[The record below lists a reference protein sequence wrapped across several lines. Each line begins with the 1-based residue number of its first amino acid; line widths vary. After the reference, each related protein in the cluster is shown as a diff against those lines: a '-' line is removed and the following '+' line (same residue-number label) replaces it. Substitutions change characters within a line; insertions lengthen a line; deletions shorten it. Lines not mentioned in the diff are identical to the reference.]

1 MAKGNRTFSFTI
13 NANLG
18 GEFSKTFDA
27 ASGKLSGLTK
37 QIKDLGKSGD
47 SIKNGLGKKMMG
59 IAGLGASSGAFKMGR
74 SIANDL
80 MGASQEA
87 IRFESSMADVKKVVD
102 FDTPGQFKEMGND
115 ILEMSKRIPMTADEL
130 AKIVA
135 AGGQSGIARE
145 DLTSFAESA
154 AKMGV
159 AFDVSADQAGEMMA
173 KWRTAFKMSQEDVVG
188 LADKINYLGN
198 TTAASAPLI
207 SDVVTRIGP
216 LGAIGGVASGEIA
229 ALGASMVGSGI
240 ESDVA
245 ATGIKNMILALT
257 AGDSATKSQTEAL
270 AKLGLNARD
279 MAQYMQDDAKGAILQ
294 VLNAI
299 ASLDKVNQ
307 ASVLSN
313 LFGKESLGAIAPLLS
328 NLDGLKGNL
337 DKVGD
342 SSQYA
347 GSMQGEFDARSQTTA
362 NSLQLMNNKL
372 DAAKIAIGQGLI
384 PVITPAIEMLSQAMG
399 AISGL
404 AQGHQDLVKWLGFGV
419 AAMGIF
425 VGTVGALGSVAGAF
439 KTVYLFGQWAYNAG
453 IATKI
458 WAGMQWL
465 LNAAMAANPIG
476 LIIVGIAAVIAIGY
490 VLYSNWEEI
499 SAFAASMW
507 DSGKQA
513 ISDFGDW
520 LKNKMGAACDWAKE
534 KFQALK
540 DFLAHPI
547 DTIVRVHQE
556 SMAEMHQDIAQN
568 AEGGIYAKGA
578 FLTTFAEE
586 GPEAAIPL
594 NGSRRAVGLWQT
606 AGQKMGLLD
615 AAEKKV
621 QPSGG
626 KPAEVHVSF
635 KPNITIQGN
644 ADEAVV
650 QHTMQFTL
658 AQLKRMLQEVAADQ
672 RRLSYD

>member
-1 MAKGNRTFSFTI
+1 MTKGAKTFSFTI

-18 GEFSKTFDA
+18 GGFSSVFDT
-27 ASGKLSGLTK
+27 ASGKISGLTK
-37 QIKDLGKSGD
+37 QIKNLGQSGD
-47 SIKNGLGKKMMG
+47 SIKEGLGKKMAG
-59 IAGLGASSGAFKMGR
+59 IAGLGASAGALKMVR
-74 SIANDL
+74 PIANGL
-80 MGASQEA
+80 MNASKEA
-87 IRFESSMADVKKVVD
+87 VQFESSMADVKKVVD
-102 FDTPGQFKEMGND
+102 FDTPEQFKEMGND
-115 ILEMSKRIPMTADEL
+115 IVEMSKRIPMAADEL

-135 AGGQSGIARE
+135 AGGQSGIARD

-159 AFDVSADQAGEMMA
+159 AFDVTAEQAGDMMA
-173 KWRTAFKMSQEDVVG
+173 KWRTAFKMNQEDVVS

-216 LGAIGGVASGEIA
+216 LGEIGGVASGEIA

-257 AGDSATKSQTEAL
+257 SGESATKSQTKAF
-270 AKLGLNARD
+270 AKLGLNAQD
-279 MAQYMQDDAKGAILQ
+279 VAAYMQDDAKGAILQ
-294 VLNAI
+294 VLNALS
-299 ASLDKVNQ
+299 SLSKVDQ
-307 ASVLSN
+307 ASVLSE

-328 NLDGLKGNL
+328 NLDGLKDNFG
-337 DKVGD
+337 KVSD
-342 SSQYA
+342 SAKYA
-347 GSMQGEFDARSQTTA
+347 GSMQGEFNARSQTTA
-362 NSLQLMNNKL
+362 NSLQLMNNRMN
-372 DAAKIAIGQGLI
+372 AAKIAIGQGII
-384 PVITPAIEMLSQAMG
+384 PVITPLLESLSNGIGLVAGWVQAHQ
-399 AISGL
+399 GL
-404 AQGHQDLVKWLGFGV
+404 ASAV
-419 AAMGIF
+419 AYSATAMGIF
-425 VGTVGALGSVAGAF
+425 VGTMGVLGSVVGTF
-439 KTVYLFGQWAYNAG
+439 RNVYLFTKWAKEAG
-453 IATKI
+453 LATKI
-458 WAGMQWL
+458 WTGMQWL
-465 LNAAMAANPIG
+465 LNAAMTANPIG
-476 LIIVGIAAVIAIGY
+476 LVIAGIAAVIAIGY
-490 VLYSNWEEI
+490 VLYSNWDEI
-499 SAFAASMW
+499 STFAVSMW
-507 DSGKQA
+507 EGGKQA
-513 ISDFGDW
+513 IANFGEW
-520 LKNKMGAACDWAKE
+520 LKSKMGAACDWAKE

-556 SMAEMHQDIAQN
+556 SMDEMHQEVAKN
-568 AEGGIYAKGA
+568 AEGGIYNKGA

-594 NGSRRAVGLWQT
+594 NRSRRAVGLWET
-606 AGQKMGLLD
+606 AGQKMGILD
-615 AAEKKV
+615 TVEKKV

-650 QHTMQFTL
+650 QHTMQLTL
-658 AQLKRMLQEVAADQ
+658 TQLKRLLQEVATDQ